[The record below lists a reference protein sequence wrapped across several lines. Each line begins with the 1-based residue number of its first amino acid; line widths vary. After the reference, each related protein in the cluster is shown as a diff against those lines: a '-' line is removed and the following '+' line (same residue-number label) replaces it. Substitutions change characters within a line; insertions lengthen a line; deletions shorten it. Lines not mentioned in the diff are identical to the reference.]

1 MSAEDR
7 VAEATRDERNNLHE
21 FAKLLGRDQGSAKN
35 FSVFDRLKR
44 DPERCHSLL
53 KILPCWIM
61 TPDDVARL
69 FPCEPG
75 LFDVVIIDEASQCDL
90 PSMMPVLYRAKQA
103 IIAGD
108 SKQMQSQR
116 FASLRRKWRRRPER
130 AEISELIPTAT

>member
-1 MSAEDR
+1 MRVLKMSAEDR
-7 VAEATRDERNNLHE
+7 VAAATRDERNNLHE

-75 LFDVVIIDEASQCDL
+75 LFDVVIIDEASQADL
-90 PSMMPVLYRAKQA
+90 NA
-103 IIAGD
+103 
-108 SKQMQSQR
+108 
-116 FASLRRKWRRRPER
+116 
-130 AEISELIPTAT
+130 LIPLYLADKAIVVGDHEQVTPDAVGKNQHVNLAQYDQLLKQSW